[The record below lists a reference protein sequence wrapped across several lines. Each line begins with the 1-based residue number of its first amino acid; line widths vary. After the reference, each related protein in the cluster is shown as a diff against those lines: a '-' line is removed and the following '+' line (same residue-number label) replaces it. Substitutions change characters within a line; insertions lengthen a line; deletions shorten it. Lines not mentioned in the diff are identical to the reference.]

1 MAIPPKFSAGAN
13 EPLAAPEYAPT
24 TPDQG
29 ALLFLGDFSGTLA
42 AARCLGRHGID
53 VALADSSPMAL
64 ARASRYVRHFERSPP
79 IHRASDFIEWLID
92 RGRGGGRG
100 KRRANYA
107 GRVLFPANDEQLFL
121 FTQHQLELSR
131 YFRLYQPHSDTIYQI
146 LNKQRLYQACGRV
159 GIDFPATWYP
169 RGEAEVRALAPTIH
183 VDVMVKPKSQIQL
196 AGKTKGNAVP
206 SGASVAD
213 CYSRFM
219 RDNHY
224 GTQVAGH
231 DADVVWPMLQAYHSS
246 HTHRIYSLAGFTDLT
261 GKPPLVRAATKL
273 MQRPRNMG
281 VGVCFEAANVDS
293 ALVARVVN
301 LFRDL
306 NYYGIFDIEFI
317 EHDGKF
323 LLIDF
328 NPRGYGQMAFEIDR
342 GLPLPYMHYL
352 AAIGDRSR
360 LADLYQLAS
369 DWQPRG
375 NEAYCHGLF
384 LSLVNTAQQASELVG
399 RSMNEGWGSWM
410 RVRKAQLTD
419 AVRQP
424 DDPGPARLDVIR
436 HGVKLLRHPRS
447 FLHSLRR
454 CHHGHPP
461 EPQANAS

>member
-1 MAIPPKFSAGAN
+1 VA
-13 EPLAAPEYAPT
+13 LPEYAPR
-24 TPDQG
+24 TPNQG
-29 ALLFLGDFSGTLA
+29 ALLFLGNYHGTLA
-42 AARCLGRHGID
+42 AARCLGRRGID
-53 VALADSSPMAL
+53 VALADDSPMPL

-107 GRVLFPANDEQLFL
+107 GRVLFPANDEQVFL
-121 FTQHQLELSR
+121 FAQHQLELSR
-131 YFRLYQPHSDTIYQI
+131 YFRLYQPHFDTIYRI
-146 LNKQRLYQACGRV
+146 LNKQRLYQACAHV
-159 GIDFPATWYP
+159 GIDCPATWYP
-169 RGEAEVRALAPTIH
+169 RGEAEVRALAPTIR

-196 AGKTKGNAVP
+196 DSKTKGKAVP
-206 SGASVAD
+206 RGASVAD
-213 CYSRFM
+213 FYSRFM

-224 GTQVAGH
+224 GTQIAAH

-261 GKPPLVRAATKL
+261 GKPPLIRAATKL

-281 VGVCFEAANVDS
+281 IGVCFEAANVDS
-293 ALVARVVN
+293 ALVARVAD

-317 EHDGKF
+317 EREGKF

-328 NPRGYGQMAFEIDR
+328 NPRGYGQMAFEIAR

-352 AAIGDRSR
+352 AAMDDRSR
-360 LADLYQLAS
+360 LADVYQLAS

-384 LSLVNTAQQASELVG
+384 LSLVNTAQRANEFIGGPVSED
-399 RSMNEGWGSWM
+399 WGSWM
-410 RVRKAQLTD
+410 RVRKARLTD

-424 DDPGPARLDVIR
+424 GDPGPARLDVTRHGLDVIR
-436 HGVKLLRHPRS
+436 HGVELLRHPRS
-447 FLHSLRR
+447 FLHSLMR
-454 CHHGHPP
+454 
-461 EPQANAS
+461 